1 MKPKLSTMTEVRVA
15 SAACWSPSSNNPKN
29 VTDLDDLTQDIL
41 DKVIADRNEKAVMAY
56 FMCIQSTMIAKA
68 IIAHFNHSDLDT
80 LKRRNSKFI
89 QWMDTTFQRTAI
101 KIDGFSLLKAN
112 LDKLMPGIVGQIDVL
127 RQKAKDI
134 KLSTYGN
141 DVNNMITDLI
151 SIKGQVD
158 DLRGTFDDYFSACFS
173 ALLSGPDKTFNNFIQ
188 AKHSEYYMG
197 TLTDLSILLSFAEA
211 NYNNLVTPGQWAKV
225 NGEQGKDN
233 AVIAALKTELRILKT
248 AILNAANTNPAPRN
262 NISQIA
268 DWRYTKQAGV
278 DTVERDGKIFHW
290 CPNHK
295 GKSGEMTG
303 LYVTHKAED
312 HD

>member
-1 MKPKLSTMTEVRVA
+1 
-15 SAACWSPSSNNPKN
+15 
-29 VTDLDDLTQDIL
+29 
-41 DKVIADRNEKAVMAY
+41 
-56 FMCIQSTMIAKA
+56 MIAKA
-68 IIAHFNHSDLDT
+68 IIAHFNRSDLDT
-80 LKRRNSKFI
+80 LIKRNSKFI
-89 QWMDTTFQRTAI
+89 QWKDTTSRRTAT
-101 KIDGFSLLKAN
+101 KIDGPSLLKAI
-112 LDKLMPGIVGQIDVL
+112 LDKLMPGTVGQIDAL
-127 RQKAKDI
+127 RQRAKDI

-141 DVNNMITDLI
+141 DVNNMITELV

-158 DLRGTFDDYFSACFS
+158 DLGGTFDDYLSACFS
-173 ALLSGPDKTFNNFIQ
+173 ALLSGPDKTFNNLIR
-188 AKHSEYYMG
+188 AKQSEYYMG
-197 TLTDLSILLSFAEA
+197 TLTDPSTSLSFAEA
-211 NYNNLVTPGQWAKV
+211 NYNNLVASGQWDKE

-312 HD
+312 HDKWLENKKNFNAKRKQNSAKDSATGQNTSNLGRLQLDDNLKSALVTGGLLDSLITDDNSVN